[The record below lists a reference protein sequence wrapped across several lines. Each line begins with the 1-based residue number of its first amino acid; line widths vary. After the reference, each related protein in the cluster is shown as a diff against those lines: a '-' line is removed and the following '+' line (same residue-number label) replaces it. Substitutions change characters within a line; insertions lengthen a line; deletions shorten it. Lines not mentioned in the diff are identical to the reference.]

1 MYAHDH
7 HKPAIIF
14 TISISIMDSLSVML
28 IIIVGQRPAAERV
41 AVSVA
46 IIMSRLVI
54 GSANIFV
61 MMKYFGKVP
70 KYNHATGP
78 VKI

>member
-1 MYAHDH
+1 
-7 HKPAIIF
+7 
-14 TISISIMDSLSVML
+14 MDSLSVML

-54 GSANIFV
+54 GSANKFV

-70 KYNHATGP
+70 KYSHATGP
-78 VKI
+78 VKIWHDMANAMASHIILGI